1 MRGGVIAPCTE
12 PRLTNAGR
20 DQAEGL
26 RRLRVQ
32 DAARIVTV
40 ASGSAGAGKTITVI
54 NLAASLAR
62 SGKNV
67 LVIDENAGACNIC
80 ATLELIAHRD
90 LLDVI
95 RRDKALD
102 EVLVSA
108 KEGFEILPA
117 GRGMRVLDKLS
128 PGDEAHLI
136 GCFAHIA
143 QPMDVVLI
151 DSAAGRSSRLL
162 ALDFAGHEILVVL
175 PPDPASITSAYSL
188 IKHVHHYHAGKR
200 QFHIL
205 INKTSVEREAEMV
218 FENMAGA
225 AGRYL
230 GISLAFTGFIPADGK
245 LGRGQAVAQAFPEGP
260 SAAAFRGVAESLTK
274 WPCQEGESRRLERF
288 VQRLLQSNHGSHDDR
303 ASAMVAGLG

>member
-1 MRGGVIAPCTE
+1 M
-12 PRLTNAGR
+12 TNAGR

-108 KEGFEILPA
+108 KRRLRDP
-117 GRGMRVLDKLS
+117 
-128 PGDEAHLI
+128 
-136 GCFAHIA
+136 
-143 QPMDVVLI
+143 
-151 DSAAGRSSRLL
+151 SSGAR
-162 ALDFAGHEILVVL
+162 
-175 PPDPASITSAYSL
+175 
-188 IKHVHHYHAGKR
+188 HAG
-200 QFHIL
+200 
-205 INKTSVEREAEMV
+205 
-218 FENMAGA
+218 
-225 AGRYL
+225 
-230 GISLAFTGFIPADGK
+230 TG
-245 LGRGQAVAQAFPEGP
+245 
-260 SAAAFRGVAESLTK
+260 
-274 WPCQEGESRRLERF
+274 
-288 VQRLLQSNHGSHDDR
+288 
-303 ASAMVAGLG
+303 